1 MGQCCA
7 SNPGDQNELN
17 DIKKPEAVAGSGTEG
32 AIQVEDS
39 SKIEAATRI

>member
-17 DIKKPEAVAGSGTEG
+17 DIKKPEAVSGTEG